1 MSRRTKIVATIG
13 PACDTDGGLDDV
25 LRAGVDVVRLNLSH
39 GPLEEHLHR
48 LASVR
53 AAADRVGRVVAV
65 LADLPGP
72 KVRAGR
78 FPAEGALLLDGRQVA
93 LVPGEAD
100 STAELIT
107 VDYPSL
113 LEDVSVGDR
122 VVLGDGGLS
131 LRVDQVE
138 AVVRCTIESGGMTTG
153 RPGVHLPSER
163 FRLSAPT
170 AEDLVLAQAM
180 AAAGV
185 DFIGVSFVRS
195 ADDLRQVR
203 DAIRPSATRLVAK
216 IETTGAIND
225 LTAITAVS
233 DAVMVARGDL
243 GIEWPLEDVPHLQKR
258 IIRHC
263 VSVGVPVITAT
274 QMLESMI
281 HAPSPTRAEVT
292 DVANAVFD
300 GTDAVMLSGETAIG
314 AHPALVVRTMARIAE
329 RAEQEG
335 GYRLWALQ
343 LGRQETPQGTIAD
356 PMTDAI
362 THAAWQAS
370 TELGVDA
377 IVCCTRSGRTAQAMA
392 RFRPVSPLLG
402 MSPDPMTVRSL
413 ALVWGVTP
421 MQVDTYDS
429 TDNLVW
435 HTIERAA
442 QDQLVRAG
450 SYVIVLAGRPDR
462 PANAATDVLRIV
474 KLS

>member
-13 PACDTDGGLDDV
+13 PACDTDG
-25 LRAGVDVVRLNLSH
+25 R
-39 GPLEEHLHR
+39 LEEHLHR

-185 DFIGVSFVRS
+185 DLIGVSFVRS

-243 GIEWPLEDVPHLQKR
+243 GIEWPLEDVPHLQK
-258 IIRHC
+258 
-263 VSVGVPVITAT
+263 
-274 QMLESMI
+274 
-281 HAPSPTRAEVT
+281 
-292 DVANAVFD
+292 
-300 GTDAVMLSGETAIG
+300 
-314 AHPALVVRTMARIAE
+314 
-329 RAEQEG
+329 
-335 GYRLWALQ
+335 
-343 LGRQETPQGTIAD
+343 
-356 PMTDAI
+356 
-362 THAAWQAS
+362 
-370 TELGVDA
+370 
-377 IVCCTRSGRTAQAMA
+377 
-392 RFRPVSPLLG
+392 
-402 MSPDPMTVRSL
+402 
-413 ALVWGVTP
+413 
-421 MQVDTYDS
+421 
-429 TDNLVW
+429 
-435 HTIERAA
+435 
-442 QDQLVRAG
+442 
-450 SYVIVLAGRPDR
+450 
-462 PANAATDVLRIV
+462 
-474 KLS
+474 

>member
-53 AAADRVGRVVAV
+53 AAADRVGRVVVV
-65 LADLPGP
+65 LA
-72 KVRAGR
+72 
-78 FPAEGALLLDGRQVA
+78 
-93 LVPGEAD
+93 
-100 STAELIT
+100 
-107 VDYPSL
+107 
-113 LEDVSVGDR
+113 
-122 VVLGDGGLS
+122 DGGLS

-263 VSVGVPVITAT
+263 VSVGVPVIT
-274 QMLESMI
+274 
-281 HAPSPTRAEVT
+281 
-292 DVANAVFD
+292 
-300 GTDAVMLSGETAIG
+300 
-314 AHPALVVRTMARIAE
+314 
-329 RAEQEG
+329 
-335 GYRLWALQ
+335 
-343 LGRQETPQGTIAD
+343 
-356 PMTDAI
+356 
-362 THAAWQAS
+362 
-370 TELGVDA
+370 
-377 IVCCTRSGRTAQAMA
+377 
-392 RFRPVSPLLG
+392 
-402 MSPDPMTVRSL
+402 
-413 ALVWGVTP
+413 
-421 MQVDTYDS
+421 
-429 TDNLVW
+429 
-435 HTIERAA
+435 
-442 QDQLVRAG
+442 
-450 SYVIVLAGRPDR
+450 
-462 PANAATDVLRIV
+462 
-474 KLS
+474 